1 MNATD
6 LAKLRLPE
14 TTVEKYG
21 RLGWPASLAG
31 AVVVIPAR

>member
-21 RLGWPASLAG
+21 KKNNKSQNKPKKHTT
-31 AVVVIPAR
+31 